1 MKYLFILIAVLIL
14 FILILSII
22 LKIMF
27 NKIGKNE
34 KMIYTLDSKVSEKNS
49 EILKLKEEIEIE
61 QKHKQI
67 LAKKI
72 ANISCM
78 SINDMLHELQNSNN

>member
-14 FILILSII
+14 FILILSIL

-72 ANISCM
+72 ADISCM
-78 SINDMLHELQNSNN
+78 SINDILHELQNSNN

>member
-1 MKYLFILIAVLIL
+1 MKYLFILITVLIL
-14 FILILSII
+14 FILILSIT

-27 NKIGKNE
+27 DKIEKNK

-72 ANISCM
+72 ADISCM
-78 SINDMLHELQNSNN
+78 SINDILHELQNSNN

>member
-72 ANISCM
+72 ADISCM
-78 SINDMLHELQNSNN
+78 SINDILREL

>member
-14 FILILSII
+14 FILILSIT

-27 NKIGKNE
+27 DKIEKNK
-34 KMIYTLDSKVSEKNS
+34 KMIYILDSKVSEKNS

-72 ANISCM
+72 ADISCM
-78 SINDMLHELQNSNN
+78 SINDILHELQNSNN

>member
-1 MKYLFILIAVLIL
+1 
-14 FILILSII
+14 
-22 LKIMF
+22 MF

-72 ANISCM
+72 ADISCM
-78 SINDMLHELQNSNN
+78 SINDILHELQNSNN

>member
-27 NKIGKNE
+27 NKIEKNK

-72 ANISCM
+72 ADISCM

>member
-67 LAKKI
+67 LVKKI

-78 SINDMLHELQNSNN
+78 SINDILHELQNSNN

>member
-14 FILILSII
+14 FILILSIT

-27 NKIGKNE
+27 DKIEKNK

-72 ANISCM
+72 ADISCM
-78 SINDMLHELQNSNN
+78 SINDILRELQNCNN

>member
-72 ANISCM
+72 ADISCM
-78 SINDMLHELQNSNN
+78 SINDILHELQNSNN

>member
-14 FILILSII
+14 FILILSVT

-27 NKIGKNE
+27 DKIEKNK
-34 KMIYTLDSKVSEKNS
+34 KMIYTLDSKASEKNS

-72 ANISCM
+72 ADISCM
-78 SINDMLHELQNSNN
+78 PINDILHELQNSNN

>member
-14 FILILSII
+14 FILILSIT

-27 NKIGKNE
+27 DKIEKNK

-72 ANISCM
+72 ADISCM
-78 SINDMLHELQNSNN
+78 SINDILHELQNSNN

>member
-78 SINDMLHELQNSNN
+78 SINDILHELQNSNN

>member
-1 MKYLFILIAVLIL
+1 MKYLFILIAILIL
-14 FILILSII
+14 FILILSIT

-27 NKIGKNE
+27 NKIEKNK

-72 ANISCM
+72 ADISCM
-78 SINDMLHELQNSNN
+78 SINDILHELQNSNN